1 MVSGTAVRVWN
12 NTFHPESALL
22 EPLPMTT
29 LRLPAFTLPAPLA
42 RLAARLPQ
50 RPPTY
55 ALTTALNLALGR
67 ILPRENLEPLSGRH
81 LRIKVR
87 DAGLTL
93 DFTLDAR
100 GFRPLSGRGTPDLTL
115 TANVRD
121 YLALALR
128 EEDAD
133 TLFFGRRLLT
143 EGDTDLGLLVKNTLD
158 AVDWDALQKE
168 YAPANVLRR
177 LNPLTRHRCADS
189 RLTPTV

>member
-1 MVSGTAVRVWN
+1 MS
-12 NTFHPESALL
+12 
-22 EPLPMTT
+22 T
-29 LRLPAFTLPAPLA
+29 LSIPAFTLPPSLA
-42 RLAARLPQ
+42 RIAARLPQ
-50 RPPTY
+50 RPPTL
-55 ALTTALNLALGR
+55 ALTTALNLALDR
-67 ILPRENLEPLSGRH
+67 VLSRDDLEPLTGRH
-81 LRIKVR
+81 LRIRVR

-93 DFTLDAR
+93 DFTFGPR
-100 GFRPLSGRGTPDLTL
+100 GFRALGGGGTPDLTL

-177 LNPLTRHRCADS
+177 LNPLTRCTTS
-189 RLTPTV
+189 RRAASDNRPF